1 MSTVTRYLV
10 MAMRRPDFDE
20 AVIEP
25 HKAFLDDLRA
35 RGQLEMTGGFG
46 DGSGGAY
53 LLRNVATLEE
63 ARAIVATDPLALRQ
77 SSDLVVHERHTR

>member
-10 MAMRRPDFDE
+10 LAMRRLDFDD

-25 HKAFLDDLRA
+25 HRLFLGDLRA
-35 RGQLEMTGGFG
+35 RGLLEMTGGFG

-53 LLRNVATLEE
+53 LLRNVESLEE
-63 ARAIVATDPLALRQ
+63 ARAIVAADPLALQ
-77 SSDLVVHERHTR
+77 QTSDLVVHEWHTR